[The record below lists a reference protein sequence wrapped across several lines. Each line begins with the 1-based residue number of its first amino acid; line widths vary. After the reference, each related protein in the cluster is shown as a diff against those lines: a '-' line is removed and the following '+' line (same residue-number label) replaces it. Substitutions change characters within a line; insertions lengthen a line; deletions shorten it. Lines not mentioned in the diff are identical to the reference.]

1 MKQKLLLPAL
11 LIIFLGIL
19 FIFQPCLF
27 ARENKTGPEKTPFFS
42 DLKRPAPAFD
52 HPRHETGLSDKGCG
66 ICHHVLDKTLN
77 KLVYAEGEEAACH
90 QCHLKESSNTV
101 PALREAGH
109 EMCTGCHR
117 NLIKEKKPAGP
128 TTCGECHRK

>member
-1 MKQKLLLPAL
+1 MKHHFFLPAL
-11 LIIFLGIL
+11 LVLFFGSLIIFL
-19 FIFQPCLF
+19 PCLF
-27 ARENKTGPEKTPFFS
+27 AKDNKITPQKNAFFS
-42 DLKRPAPAFD
+42 DMKRPLPVFD

-66 ICHHVLDKTLN
+66 VCHHVFDKTLN
-77 KLVYAEGEEAACH
+77 KLVYAEGEEAACN
-90 QCHLKESSNTV
+90 QCHLKDASKNI

>member
-1 MKQKLLLPAL
+1 MKNKFYLPAL
-11 LIIFLGIL
+11 PVIFLAVI

-27 ARENKTGPEKTPFFS
+27 AKDIIS
-42 DLKRPAPAFD
+42 DPKRPAPFFD
-52 HPRHETGLSDKGCG
+52 HTRHETGLSDKGCG
-66 ICHHVLDKTLN
+66 ICHHVLDTKQN
-77 KLVYAEGEEAACH
+77 KLVYAEGEEAACN
-90 QCHLKESSNTV
+90 QCHLKESSNNV

-109 EMCTGCHR
+109 KMCTSCHR